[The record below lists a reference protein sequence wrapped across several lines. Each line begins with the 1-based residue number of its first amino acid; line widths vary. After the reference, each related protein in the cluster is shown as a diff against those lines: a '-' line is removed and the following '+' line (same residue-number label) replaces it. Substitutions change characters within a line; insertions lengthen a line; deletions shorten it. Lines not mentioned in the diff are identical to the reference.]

1 VFGWRAQAYPDE
13 TYLGGFDMPTDDCVK
28 FDAAGVD
35 LQPTSS
41 TYDMD
46 DELDGIIFGTE
57 ELEKVHQ
64 GNLA

>member
-1 VFGWRAQAYPDE
+1 
-13 TYLGGFDMPTDDCVK
+13 MPTDDCVK

-46 DELDGIIFGTE
+46 DEVDGIIFGTE
-57 ELEKVHQ
+57 ELEKGSSRQ
-64 GNLA
+64 S